1 MALTTARRGPSPG
14 GAFAPWVLGGL
25 RSMSRHTVDVSGQ
38 RHAVQV
44 YRYADNLW
52 IADGKVLGQQLRT
65 FGCTAKKAV
74 SAWQNAAL
82 QKRCPPSPFVC
93 RFAVGQA

>member
-1 MALTTARRGPSPG
+1 MALTTARRGLRPT
-14 GAFAPWVLGGL
+14 GL

-65 FGCTAKKAV
+65 IGRTAKKAV
-74 SAWQNAAL
+74 SAWQNAAV
-82 QKRCPPSPFVC
+82 QKRRPHDSRLAC
-93 RFAVGQA
+93 